1 MNIKQ
6 SVIKQLRSQ
15 LAKIDNDMEAI
26 KLELS
31 NKQKELNLKRKMFDE
46 IRNKIEN
53 IENGIENGEICIS
66 EHAFLRY
73 FERVLGY
80 DLEQVSKEIL
90 TEQVKEYV
98 EKLGNSGTYPTGRF
112 NKEDK
117 EYRVTIKNNVVV
129 TLGV

>member
-6 SVIKQLRSQ
+6 SVVKQLRNQ
-15 LAKIDNDMEAI
+15 LAKIDNDIEAI

-31 NKQKELNLKRKMFDE
+31 NKQKELNFKRKMFDE

-53 IENGIENGEICIS
+53 IEKGIDGEICIS

-80 DLEQVSKEIL
+80 DLDQISKDII
-90 TEQVKEYV
+90 TDKVKDYI
-98 EKLGNSGTYPTGRF
+98 EKLGGSGTYPTGKF
-112 NKEDK
+112 DKEEK
-117 EYRVTIKNNVVV
+117 EYRVTLKNNIVV
-129 TLGV
+129 TMGI